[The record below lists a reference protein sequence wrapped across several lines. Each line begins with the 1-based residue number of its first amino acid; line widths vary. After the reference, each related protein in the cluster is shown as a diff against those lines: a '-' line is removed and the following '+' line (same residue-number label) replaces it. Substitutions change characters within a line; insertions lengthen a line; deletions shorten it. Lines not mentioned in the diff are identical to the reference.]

1 MTAPRRQKT
10 GTVRTSPGKGAAKP
24 ETLTLEAL
32 RAEVHGLGSPERAV
46 HSLRFF
52 KTGPGQ
58 YGEGDRFLGLTV
70 PEMRGL
76 ARKYRSLN
84 DDDALELLA
93 SPWHEERLVAL
104 ILLVEGYDRGDDL
117 RRNTIHRAYLANA
130 RHINN
135 WDLVD
140 ASAGTIVG
148 KHLNARRIGLLE
160 RLARSRDIWERRIA
174 IVSTFAFIK
183 QGEFRP
189 TLKISEMLIGDTHDL
204 IHKAVGW
211 MLREVGKRDRGTLD
225 VFLKKHYRRMPRTML
240 RYAIERHPERIR
252 KQYLTGTM

>member
-1 MTAPRRQKT
+1 MRKRASSDT
-10 GTVRTSPGKGAAKP
+10 KP
-24 ETLTLEAL
+24 AVNTKPLSLAGL
-32 RAEVHGLGSPERAV
+32 RAEVHALGSPERAV

-76 ARKYRSLN
+76 ARKYRELG
-84 DDDALELLA
+84 DADAIALLA
-93 SPWHEERLVAL
+93 SPWHEDRLVGL
-104 ILLVEGYDRGDDL
+104 ILLVQSYEGADQT
-117 RRNTIHRAYLANA
+117 RRNRIHRAYLANT

-140 ASAGTIVG
+140 CSAAQIVG
-148 KHLNARRIGLLE
+148 GHLDPGQIALLE
-160 RLARSRDIWERRIA
+160 RLARSKDVWERRIA

-183 QGEFRP
+183 RDEFRP
-189 TLKISEMLIGDTHDL
+189 TLRIATMLIGDSHDL

-211 MLREVGKRDRGTLD
+211 MLREVGKRDRGVLD
-225 VFLKKHYRRMPRTML
+225 AFLKTHYSEMPRTML
-240 RYAIERHPERIR
+240 RYAIERHPEQMRKRYLAGRI
-252 KQYLTGTM
+252 